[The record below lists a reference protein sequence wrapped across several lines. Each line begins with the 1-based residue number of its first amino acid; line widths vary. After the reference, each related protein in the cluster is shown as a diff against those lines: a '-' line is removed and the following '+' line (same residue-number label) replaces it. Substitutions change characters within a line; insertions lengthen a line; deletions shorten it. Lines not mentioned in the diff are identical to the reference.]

1 MEVANNILLGGMYAK
16 ELSQSG
22 KGIKLIKKNGL
33 ANEFFFFQSDLTVYG
48 WVTMFFCFY
57 FLSLSNTIQS
67 LSSLNYNLW
76 LLWKRTSCTKQNKN
90 ETW

>member
-1 MEVANNILLGGMYAK
+1 MAKNTTTVRLSHRLNYKRNMVMEVANNILLGGMYAK

-48 WVTMFFCFY
+48 
-57 FLSLSNTIQS
+57 
-67 LSSLNYNLW
+67 
-76 LLWKRTSCTKQNKN
+76 
-90 ETW
+90 

>member
-1 MEVANNILLGGMYAK
+1 MVMEVANNILLGGMYAK

-48 WVTMFFCFY
+48 
-57 FLSLSNTIQS
+57 
-67 LSSLNYNLW
+67 
-76 LLWKRTSCTKQNKN
+76 
-90 ETW
+90 